1 MGLPVRIVALLA
13 DGCVFRSDK
22 RVYENKML
30 GEGFPWLI
38 YDLCFGL
45 HCIVGLLGLLHRRS
59 RVVLFEIVGPT
70 RSEWGVAGPGW

>member
-30 GEGFPWLI
+30 GAGFP
-38 YDLCFGL
+38 
-45 HCIVGLLGLLHRRS
+45 
-59 RVVLFEIVGPT
+59 
-70 RSEWGVAGPGW
+70 